1 MISVPLMVII
11 TQTKMMIMVIDNS
24 YITHIYKCIVIKCG
38 IIILILSVATLCFK
52 MTVPHID
59 GFCVP
64 HFRIGFYLWP
74 QIGNCYYM
82 GVTMCGHI

>member
-1 MISVPLMVII
+1 MISVPPMVII
-11 TQTKMMIMVIDNS
+11 TQTKRKIMVIDNS
-24 YITHIYKCIVIKCG
+24 YIPHIYKCIVIKSG

-64 HFRIGFYLWP
+64 QFNIGFYLWP
-74 QIGNCYYM
+74 QIGNCIYM